1 MCIAID
7 ILDTIWGNIDTAKFE
22 IERLRQELSTVDKT
36 ISDILHELEL
46 CESLNAS
53 QGYKYARMLKNLR
66 EDRRYIKNELEEL
79 QLLFER
85 FDSFHIHRLKKS
97 LIDLET
103 RQEKRLYT
111 PRVLTSDKRK
121 NMLNII

>member
-1 MCIAID
+1 MCIAIY
-7 ILDTIWGNIDTAKFE
+7 ILDTILDNIDTAKCE
-22 IERLRQELSTVDKT
+22 IERLRLELSTVDKT
-36 ISDILHELEL
+36 ISDILHELEF

-79 QLLFER
+79 QLLFEK
-85 FDSFHIHRLKKS
+85 FDSFRIHKLKKS